1 MKHTLLVVSLILSS
15 AAFAAGTRHAGNP
28 VYPTY
33 DGRVMAGYQGWFHN
47 RSGGVMYPNEE
58 SVRIDMWPD
67 VSEYEK
73 TYPTGLKL
81 VADWKFLVDEVKA
94 TSYGARNMYLHHRGK
109 PLVVIWGVGFPDRP
123 YSIRDIKLAE
133 FMDFLKNDPEYG
145 GCSVMLGVPTHWRA
159 LEHDCVKDAYLH
171 ELVRKA
177 DLVMP

>member
-1 MKHTLLVVSLILSS
+1 MKKSYFLFAASFAALLASS
-15 AAFAAGTRHAGNP
+15 AFGGSRHAGSP

-81 VADWKFLVDEVKA
+81 SNGE
-94 TSYGARNMYLHHRGK
+94 GARFFCSDDESTVETHFRWM
-109 PLVVIWGVGFPDRP
+109 
-123 YSIRDIKLAE
+123 E
-133 FMDFLKNDPEYG
+133 EYG
-145 GCSVMLGVPTHWRA
+145 LDGVFLQRFFHAATR
-159 LEHDCVKDAYLH
+159 
-171 ELVRKA
+171 
-177 DLVMP
+177 